1 MGGGGGYGFSP
12 EDLSILNKKAKD
24 RILRSQE
31 DVKRHVFISFANED
45 IDNITLLRGQL
56 KNENTDLDFSD
67 YSVKEPY
74 DSTNSEY
81 IKRQITDQI
90 KLCSV
95 TLVYLSPDS
104 MNSKWVSWEIS
115 KSKELGKGVIGVY
128 KDTEKP
134 INIPTGI
141 RNKLDSIVKWNH
153 QEIMQA
159 IEKANRNREK

>member
-12 EDLSILNKKAKD
+12 EDLSMLNKKAKD
-24 RILRSQE
+24 RISRSQE
-31 DVKRHVFISFANED
+31 DIKRHVFISFANED
-45 IDNITLLRGQL
+45 IDKINLLRAQS

-74 DSTNSEY
+74 NSANAEY
-81 IKRQITDQI
+81 IKRKIADQI
-90 KLCSV
+90 NLCSV

-128 KDTEKP
+128 KDNENP
-134 INIPTGI
+134 IDIPTGI
-141 RNKLDSIVKWNH
+141 RSKLDSIIRWNH

-159 IEKANRNREK
+159 IEKANRDR

>member
-24 RILRSQE
+24 RIMRSQE

-45 IDNITLLRGQL
+45 IDSINLLRGQS

-74 DSTNSEY
+74 NSENAEY
-81 IKRQITDQI
+81 IKRQITNQI
-90 KLCSV
+90 NLCSV

-104 MNSKWVSWEIS
+104 MNSKWVAWEIS
-115 KSKELGKGVIGVY
+115 KSKELGKGVIGIY
-128 KDTEKP
+128 KDPVKT
-134 INIPTGI
+134 IDIPNGI
-141 RNKLDSIVKWNH
+141 REKLDSIVKWNH
-153 QEIMQA
+153 QEIMKA
-159 IEKANRNREK
+159 IKEVNRERGI